1 MQLNKVQ
8 AVVRTRNPWEA
19 IDLGILL
26 ARRHSTVLMLTWA
39 LMTLPVFALLSLI
52 FWQQPTIAVLV
63 IWWLKPLFE
72 RVPLYILSNA
82 LFANTPR
89 LIDCIK
95 MAPKLFRPQL
105 FASLTWRRLS
115 LTRSFDLPVQQLE
128 GLSGSARQQ
137 RLVTLGRHYSRVPT
151 WLTIIGLHIEM
162 AILLGFITLLYLLI
176 PAQLQTDWNWLKLL
190 EISQHEWLWAEHL
203 SNLLYVL
210 VLIIWEPIY
219 VACGFTLYLNRRT
232 ELEAWDI
239 ELVFRQLAQRFS
251 KIAPLL
257 LLALVCWLPYQESA
271 LANAAT
277 PSTTAVTSEELTSD
291 QPRLLKQML
300 NSEQAQ
306 QSIQSI
312 LNTAPFKN
320 SKTVNSWHFPKSDTT
335 KSGDK
340 KTLGMPDW
348 LRSLINQ
355 VSLGLQFILWG
366 LLLLISAVI
375 VWRYRQWLQTFSGL
389 IRGKKTSTE
398 PPLQTVF
405 GLDISSDAL
414 PDDLLDSAQQLWPE
428 QPRAALSLLYRGVL
442 NHLATVETIP
452 LNQASTEGEVLL
464 LIDALA
470 PELQQHCQQ
479 ITQHWQNLA
488 WGHHLL
494 SQEQFN
500 ALCAQWQQLNG
511 KGRRT

>member
-1 MQLNKVQ
+1 
-8 AVVRTRNPWEA
+8 
-19 IDLGILL
+19 
-26 ARRHSTVLMLTWA
+26 
-39 LMTLPVFALLSLI
+39 
-52 FWQQPTIAVLV
+52 
-63 IWWLKPLFE
+63 
-72 RVPLYILSNA
+72 
-82 LFANTPR
+82 
-89 LIDCIK
+89 
-95 MAPKLFRPQL
+95 
-105 FASLTWRRLS
+105 
-115 LTRSFDLPVQQLE
+115 
-128 GLSGSARQQ
+128 
-137 RLVTLGRHYSRVPT
+137 
-151 WLTIIGLHIEM
+151 
-162 AILLGFITLLYLLI
+162 
-176 PAQLQTDWNWLKLL
+176 
-190 EISQHEWLWAEHL
+190 
-203 SNLLYVL
+203 
-210 VLIIWEPIY
+210 
-219 VACGFTLYLNRRT
+219 
-232 ELEAWDI
+232 
-239 ELVFRQLAQRFS
+239 
-251 KIAPLL
+251 
-257 LLALVCWLPYQESA
+257 
-271 LANAAT
+271 
-277 PSTTAVTSEELTSD
+277 
-291 QPRLLKQML
+291 
-300 NSEQAQ
+300 
-306 QSIQSI
+306 
-312 LNTAPFKN
+312 
-320 SKTVNSWHFPKSDTT
+320 
-335 KSGDK
+335 
-340 KTLGMPDW
+340 MPDW

-470 PELQQHCQQ
+470 PGLQQHCQQ